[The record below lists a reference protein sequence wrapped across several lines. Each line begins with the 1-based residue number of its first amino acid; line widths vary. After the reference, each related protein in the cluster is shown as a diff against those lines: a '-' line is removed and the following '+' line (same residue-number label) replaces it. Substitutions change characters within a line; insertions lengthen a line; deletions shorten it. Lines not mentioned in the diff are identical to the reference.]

1 MHLNILAPL
10 RRVLQKSTVL
20 WATPLLGMI
29 FFIMAMAAF
38 LYVMHRQDAQQT
50 HDTLIRD
57 VEMARQTLRVRLHT
71 TQDRVTQMARDVGQ
85 ETIDDTGF
93 LDRARTLL
101 DDSPE
106 LHQIGL
112 MDREHYSRWG
122 VTRRGKVD
130 NDLHRADERIED
142 AESYWAFVTAKDS
155 GRAVYSRPFMGP
167 GSEIYI
173 ELHAP
178 VYSSRGSFQGTVYAA
193 APINSL
199 LLEVLPKTFQ
209 TRYLFNIIDGGG
221 NPVASNG
228 GGRSLERALDAYEVT
243 LDPPGQGLRMR
254 AIALISNS
262 RLMQNTLAWVVV
274 GLSIIVIWSFLMLMR
289 HAAARARAEASLLA
303 EAEFRRA
310 VENSVSTGLQVF
322 DLHGRITYV
331 NPAFLRMTGLAESE
345 LVGKS
350 APFPY
355 WPMAH
360 REEQMRNL
368 DMVLSGL
375 APANGIELKMQRRDT
390 HLFDARMY
398 VSPLINGQGTQTGWM
413 TSITDITEPR
423 RIREELAAAH
433 ERFTTVLEEMDAA
446 ISVSAPTG
454 KGVRDLLF
462 ANRLHRDW
470 FSQCLTDGA
479 LGEADLINATGPG
492 VFECYWT
499 NPPRWYEVRRRTIT
513 WVDGRWV
520 SMDVSTDITERKQS
534 AESAKSQQEKLQFTS
549 RLVTMGEMASLLAH
563 ELNQPLAAISNY
575 SMGSVSRIKAGK
587 TGVDEL
593 LPVLEKTT
601 QQALRAGNV
610 IRRIREFVKRK
621 APDRKACQL
630 SRTLDDAI
638 AFADMDAR
646 NRNIHL
652 ELNTPPGTLPDVFAD
667 PILIEQVILNLLKNA
682 MDATVAAQNGPRRV
696 SLEVVRD
703 EDLKSLRIRVK
714 DHGCG
719 IPEDIRE
726 RLFEPFFSTK
736 TEGMGMGLNI
746 CRSIIEYHDS
756 RLEIMPNVPQGSIFQ
771 FTLPIWQEEIHQTR
785 SENQNEPVHPINA
798 DAP

>member
-1 MHLNILAPL
+1 MNLLASI
-10 RRVLQKSTVL
+10 RRLLKRSTVL

-29 FFIMAMAAF
+29 FFIIAMGAF
-38 LYVMHRQDAQQT
+38 LFVMHRQDAQLT

-57 VEMARQTLRVRLHT
+57 VEMARQTLRVRLQT
-71 TQDRVTQMARDVGQ
+71 TQDRLTQLARDVGQ
-85 ETIDDTGF
+85 DTVDDTGF
-93 LDRARTLL
+93 LDRTRTLL
-101 DDSPE
+101 EDAPE

-112 MDREHYSRWG
+112 MDKERFSRWG
-122 VTRRGKVD
+122 VTRRGKTD
-130 NDLHRADERIED
+130 SDLHRPDERIED

-155 GRAVYSRPFMGP
+155 GRPVYSRPFVGP
-167 GSEIYI
+167 ASEIYI

-178 VYSSRGSFQGTVYAA
+178 IYSTRGIFQGTVYAA
-193 APINSL
+193 MPINNL

-228 GGRSLERALDAYEVT
+228 GRSLERAFDAYEVA

-254 AIALISNS
+254 AIALITNN
-262 RLMQNTLAWVVV
+262 RLIQNTLAWVVV
-274 GLSIIVIWSFLMLMR
+274 GLSLIVIWSFLMLMR

-322 DLHGRITYV
+322 DLNGRITYV
-331 NPAFLRMTGLAESE
+331 NPAFLRMTGLSENE
-345 LVGKS
+345 LVGHG

-355 WPMAH
+355 WPTHH

-375 APANGIELKMQRRDT
+375 APANGIELKMQRRDA

-470 FSQCLTDGA
+470 FGQCLTDGA

-492 VFECYWT
+492 VFECYWAD
-499 NPPRWYEVRRRTIT
+499 PPRWFEVRRRTIT

-520 SMDVSTDITERKQS
+520 SMDVSTDVTERKQA
-534 AESAKSQQEKLQFTS
+534 AESAKTQQEKLQFTS

-575 SMGSVSRIKAGK
+575 SMGSVS
-587 TGVDEL
+587 
-593 LPVLEKTT
+593 
-601 QQALRAGNV
+601 
-610 IRRIREFVKRK
+610 
-621 APDRKACQL
+621 
-630 SRTLDDAI
+630 
-638 AFADMDAR
+638 
-646 NRNIHL
+646 
-652 ELNTPPGTLPDVFAD
+652 
-667 PILIEQVILNLLKNA
+667 
-682 MDATVAAQNGPRRV
+682 
-696 SLEVVRD
+696 
-703 EDLKSLRIRVK
+703 
-714 DHGCG
+714 
-719 IPEDIRE
+719 
-726 RLFEPFFSTK
+726 
-736 TEGMGMGLNI
+736 
-746 CRSIIEYHDS
+746 
-756 RLEIMPNVPQGSIFQ
+756 
-771 FTLPIWQEEIHQTR
+771 
-785 SENQNEPVHPINA
+785 
-798 DAP
+798 